1 MFVSVYLVLSFL
13 LIILCFF
20 LLIVFFSP
28 DCFVFLFFF
37 VICVKDADAT
47 FIY

>member
-13 LIILCFF
+13 LVVLCF
-20 LLIVFFSP
+20 
-28 DCFVFLFFF
+28 FFF
-37 VICVKDADAT
+37 VICVEGADVT

>member
-13 LIILCFF
+13 LSEWFF
-20 LLIVFFSP
+20 LL
-28 DCFVFLFFF
+28 FVLF
-37 VICVKDADAT
+37 VICVEGADIT